1 MGGVI
6 VFEIATNAK
15 VSRKS
20 RDIERDLR
28 YGVIYF
34 SGVVRAAVVC
44 ARTLARSTN
53 PAESSTGWPLTPHSG
68 SARVTSA
75 SALRAPSPVLLQSP
89 LTSAPSAPL
98 FLPGDCSCYAM
109 SGIGSI
115 PGAAGGNPVVF
126 FDISIG
132 GHSAGRIKMEVCAAI
147 TPASDHACQRSHHHL
162 GRPSCTQARKHSCAV
177 HRDNRTRTT
186 VCSQLFADVVPR
198 SADNFRQMCTGEFRW
213 ASDARAPSFL
223 PPLTPREPAPTLVRV
238 LCARQEGR

>member
-6 VFEIATNAK
+6 VFETHVTNAK

-20 RDIERDLR
+20 RDIELDLR

-75 SALRAPSPVLLQSP
+75 SALRAPSPLLLQSP

-98 FLPGDCSCYAM
+98 FLPGDLQRHV
-109 SGIGSI
+109 
-115 PGAAGGNPVVF
+115 GNRLDPWC
-126 FDISIG
+126 
-132 GHSAGRIKMEVCAAI
+132 GRR
-147 TPASDHACQRSHHHL
+147 Q
-162 GRPSCTQARKHSCAV
+162 
-177 HRDNRTRTT
+177 
-186 VCSQLFADVVPR
+186 PR
-198 SADNFRQMCTGEFRW
+198 C
-213 ASDARAPSFL
+213 L
-223 PPLTPREPAPTLVRV
+223 L
-238 LCARQEGR
+238 